1 MHIAIRRLAAGS
13 LKIGINILSVFD
25 GPNRQR
31 TLAEESRRKYPA
43 FRWWKH
49 PPIKYRVQ
57 KEDFARIFHMKSSL
71 YQDEPS
77 EDVGEKRIGRAVRY
91 LAGYNDVVGGL
102 SMMTQHGF
110 GNTRTMRADR
120 SMNIYVNELRSGH
133 GLNFVAAALNTLR
146 NLPKAL
152 IHAKTFNAL
161 FSKAAHHEQPGR
173 VCELA
178 IVARRPIL
186 HPDRKQVIFVLRA
199 DFNDSETD
207 RHVVLRD
214 IFRPVA
220 NAEGQITG
228 TTRINPKSKTANIE
242 ALRAL
247 ILFKVI
253 ADQTAENKVTDVAE
267 AIRAVDALPLTD
279 KSTLKD
285 YLMFRP

>member
-49 PPIKYRVQ
+49 PPIKYQVQ

-161 FSKAAHHEQPGR
+161 FSKAAHH
-173 VCELA
+173 
-178 IVARRPIL
+178 
-186 HPDRKQVIFVLRA
+186 D
-199 DFNDSETD
+199 
-207 RHVVLRD
+207 
-214 IFRPVA
+214 
-220 NAEGQITG
+220 
-228 TTRINPKSKTANIE
+228 
-242 ALRAL
+242 
-247 ILFKVI
+247 
-253 ADQTAENKVTDVAE
+253 
-267 AIRAVDALPLTD
+267 
-279 KSTLKD
+279 
-285 YLMFRP
+285 

>member
-247 ILFKVI
+247 ILFKV
-253 ADQTAENKVTDVAE
+253 
-267 AIRAVDALPLTD
+267 LPTRRR
-279 KSTLKD
+279 KTRSPTSP
-285 YLMFRP
+285 RPSARSMPCP